1 MFNLESGW
9 GVVGKHMRVLDRNLK
24 NLKDLKKLELFDSQF
39 YQIFSKLELKKLE
52 SLNLT
57 IIQT

>member
-1 MFNLESGW
+1 
-9 GVVGKHMRVLDRNLK
+9 MRVLDRNLK
-24 NLKDLKKLELFDSQF
+24 NLKDLKKLELFDNQF
-39 YQIFSKLELKKLE
+39 YQIFGKLELKKLE